1 MADGRRAGWTGEKP
15 NIAPNK
21 PVSPRRILSQLVSR
35 NQWNGLSG
43 QPKCDSQRPGATLC
57 DVGDLTT
64 DQKVGGSNPFERTFE
79 RTFKRAKPAGQAAH
93 LLAYPSRVFSQTQQP
108 ASSPPAGPSG
118 WGRPKPGWRMGNSL
132 LRHHCP
138 TAVGRYRP
146 TPDPVRA
153 DRLRIG
159 LVPRPP
165 SRGRVKILFGCFQAA
180 QHTPEIG

>member
-118 WGRPKPGWRMGNSL
+118 WVAQSQVGVWAIVYSAIIARPQLAATGRPQIRFGLIDYASASFL
-132 LRHHCP
+132 
-138 TAVGRYRP
+138 ARP
-146 TPDPVRA
+146 LA
-153 DRLRIG
+153 G
-159 LVPRPP
+159 
-165 SRGRVKILFGCFQAA
+165 G
-180 QHTPEIG
+180 